1 LLTIYGYLFSDDKY
15 LFILFSDEET
25 AEPILF
31 YSKLPP
37 LADQTVVV
45 VDPMVATG
53 GSAICAIN
61 VLLEK
66 GADIKKMY
74 FFNVV
79 SCPEG
84 LQRLQTTFPDLTIV
98 MGALDEKLNE
108 KV

>member
-1 LLTIYGYLFSDDKY
+1 MLLSMLRN
-15 LFILFSDEET
+15 EET
-25 AEPILF
+25 AEPVLF

-37 LADQTVVV
+37 LANQTVVI

-66 GADIKKMY
+66 GANINNMY

-84 LQRLQTTFPDLTIV
+84 VQRLNSEFPDLTIIT
-98 MGALDEKLNE
+98 GAMDEKLNE

>member
-1 LLTIYGYLFSDDKY
+1 
-15 LFILFSDEET
+15 
-25 AEPILF
+25 
-31 YSKLPP
+31 
-37 LADQTVVV
+37 
-45 VDPMVATG
+45 
-53 GSAICAIN
+53 

>member
-1 LLTIYGYLFSDDKY
+1 MYTKP
-15 LFILFSDEET
+15 SDEET
-25 AEPILF
+25 HEPVLY

-37 LADQTVVV
+37 LADQVVVV

-66 GADIKKMY
+66 GADISKMY

-84 LQRLQTTFPDLTIV
+84 LQRLQEAFPELTIV
-98 MGALDEKLNE
+98 MGALDEKLNNR
-108 KV
+108 VS